1 MNVATLLGQRVSD
14 ALVAAGA
21 VDAPP
26 VVGPATR
33 PEFGNY
39 QANGV
44 MGAAKRLGTNPRAL
58 AERVLAE
65 LDLDGIANRV
75 EIAGPGFI
83 NIHLEPGFIA
93 AQLDTEQPLLEPTTS
108 PITVV
113 VDYSAPNL
121 AKEMHVGHLRSTI
134 IGDAVARVFAILGHR
149 VIRQNHVGDW
159 GTQFGMLIAHLEEI
173 GANSDQLA
181 DLEVFYQAAKVRFD
195 DDQAFAQR
203 ARRQVVALQSGEP
216 AVRAAWQRFIDISL
230 NHCEAIYQR
239 LGVQLTRADVRA
251 ESSYNDDL
259 SQIVSQ
265 LDDAGLLTRS
275 DGADCVFLDQF
286 TGKDGLPLPVI
297 VRKSDGAYLYA
308 TTDLAAARY
317 RCQTLHADRVLY
329 FVDARQSL
337 HFQQVFAVAAKAGFV
352 TESCELEHHPFGSML
367 GADGRPFR
375 TRAGGVIK
383 LADLLD
389 EARQRAERVVRT
401 KNPDLSEA
409 QIETIAEA
417 VGIGAVK
424 YADLSKSRTTD
435 YVFDWDQM
443 LSFDGNTAPYL
454 QYAHTRINSMF
465 ARGGLEL
472 GSLSGQ
478 ATLGEPAERDLGALL
493 IRFQEIVDQVARDA
507 FPHHLCSYLVDV
519 AARYMQF
526 YESCPVLSQEEPTRT
541 SRLLLSQRTADVL
554 ETGLGLLGI
563 ETVERM

>member
-21 VDAPP
+21 VGAPP

-44 MGAAKRLGTNPRAL
+44 MGAAKRLSTNPRAL

-65 LDLDGIANRV
+65 LDLDGIADRV

-134 IGDAVARVFAILGHR
+134 IGDAVARVFAVLGHR

-389 EARQRAERVVRT
+389 EARQRAERLVRT

-526 YESCPVLSQEEPTRT
+526 YESCPVLSQEEPIRT

-563 ETVERM
+563 KTVERM

>member
-526 YESCPVLSQEEPTRT
+526 YESCPVLSQEEPIRT

>member
-1 MNVATLLGQRVSD
+1 
-14 ALVAAGA
+14 
-21 VDAPP
+21 
-26 VVGPATR
+26 
-33 PEFGNY
+33 
-39 QANGV
+39 
-44 MGAAKRLGTNPRAL
+44 
-58 AERVLAE
+58 
-65 LDLDGIANRV
+65 
-75 EIAGPGFI
+75 
-83 NIHLEPGFIA
+83 
-93 AQLDTEQPLLEPTTS
+93 
-108 PITVV
+108 
-113 VDYSAPNL
+113 
-121 AKEMHVGHLRSTI
+121 MHVGHLRSTI
-134 IGDAVARVFAILGHR
+134 IGDALVRVFTALGHH

-159 GTQFGMLIAHLEEI
+159 GTQFGMLIAHLDEI
-173 GANSDQLA
+173 GANSEQLA

-203 ARRQVVALQSGEP
+203 ARGQVVALQSGEP
-216 AVRAAWQRFIDISL
+216 EVRAAWQRFIEVSL
-230 NHCEAIYQR
+230 NHCETIYQR
-239 LGVQLTRADVRA
+239 LGVQLTRANVRA

-259 SQIVSQ
+259 DEIVSQ

-297 VRKSDGAYLYA
+297 VRKSDGGYLYA

-337 HFQQVFAVAAKAGFV
+337 HFQQVFAVAEKAGFV
-352 TESCELEHHPFGSML
+352 TESCKLEHHPFGNML
-367 GADGRPFR
+367 GPDGRPFR
-375 TRAGGVIK
+375 TRAGEVIK

-389 EARQRAERVVRT
+389 EARQRAEHLVRA
-401 KNPDLSEA
+401 KNPELSEA
-409 QIETIAEA
+409 QIDTIAEA

-465 ARGGLEL
+465 ARGGLKL
-472 GSLSGQ
+472 GSLSGH
-478 ATLGEPAERDLGALL
+478 ATLDEPAERDLGALL

-526 YESCPVLSQEEPTRT
+526 YESCPVLSQEEPIRT

-563 ETVERM
+563 KTVERM